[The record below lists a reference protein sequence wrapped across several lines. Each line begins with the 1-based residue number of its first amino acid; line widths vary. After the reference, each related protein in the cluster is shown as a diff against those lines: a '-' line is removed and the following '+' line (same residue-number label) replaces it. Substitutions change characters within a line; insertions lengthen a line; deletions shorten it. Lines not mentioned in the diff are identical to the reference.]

1 MTEKVNQRVAITKR
15 LLKESMIQILQK
27 KNIRQVTVSELC
39 SRAGI
44 NRSTFYA
51 HYSIPS
57 DVLMEIKKDFV
68 FSMAESLRYPDQDS
82 SVYEKLRIICQYIYD
97 NRQLQKIILSN
108 SSDDEVLEA
117 ALETSFDI
125 WGPVKD
131 TEYIRKL
138 DRDSD
143 LLARSFYYYGFF
155 RVLREWIIRDIHKTP
170 EEVADILYSILT
182 GHIYNISDRQKKSL

>member
-57 DVLMEIKKDFV
+57 DVLMDK
-68 FSMAESLRYPDQDS
+68 
-82 SVYEKLRIICQYIYD
+82 
-97 NRQLQKIILSN
+97 
-108 SSDDEVLEA
+108 
-117 ALETSFDI
+117 
-125 WGPVKD
+125 
-131 TEYIRKL
+131 
-138 DRDSD
+138 
-143 LLARSFYYYGFF
+143 
-155 RVLREWIIRDIHKTP
+155 
-170 EEVADILYSILT
+170 
-182 GHIYNISDRQKKSL
+182 

>member
-15 LLKESMIQILQK
+15 LLKESMIKILQK
-27 KNIRQVTVSELC
+27 KNIRQVSVSELC

-57 DVLMEIKKDFV
+57 DVLTEIKKDFV
-68 FSMAESLRYPDQDS
+68 FSMAESIPYPDQDS

-131 TEYIRKL
+131 KEYIQEL

-143 LLARSFYYYGFF
+143 LLARSFYYYGIF
-155 RVLREWIIRDIHKTP
+155 RVLREWIIHDIHKTP
-170 EEVADILYSILT
+170 EEVTDILYSILT
-182 GHIYNISDRQKKSL
+182 GHIYNISGGEKKSL

>member
-1 MTEKVNQRVAITKR
+1 MAEKINQRVAITKR

-51 HYSIPS
+51 HYSIPA
-57 DVLMEIKKDFV
+57 DVLMEIKKDFA
-68 FSMAESLRYPDQDS
+68 SSLAESIRYPTQNC
-82 SVYEKLRIICQYIYD
+82 SVSEKLRIICRYIYD

-117 ALETSFDI
+117 ALETSPDI

-131 TEYIRKL
+131 TDYIRGL

-143 LLARSFYYYGFF
+143 ILARSFYYYGFF
-155 RVLREWIIRDIHKTP
+155 RVLREWITRDIQKTP
-170 EEVADILYSILT
+170 EEVAGILYSILT
-182 GHIYNISDRQKKSL
+182 GRVHNIPIPEK

>member
-1 MTEKVNQRVAITKR
+1 MAGGRACRASLCADVVIVVADAVKFGPF
-15 LLKESMIQILQK
+15 Q
-27 KNIRQVTVSELC
+27 
-39 SRAGI
+39 
-44 NRSTFYA
+44 
-51 HYSIPS
+51 
-57 DVLMEIKKDFV
+57 
-68 FSMAESLRYPDQDS
+68 AESLRYPDQDS

-182 GHIYNISDRQKKSL
+182 GHIYNISDRQWQKKSL